1 MDGRSPIAKMGES
14 EILEDSIHFDSEDVE
29 IQFEYTKFHKIEVT
43 ELKIQLILIPDEH
56 IESPVLEIFFTN
68 KEELKE
74 FRKHFL
80 TQRKDKGFL
89 DKFNHWLHTTN
100 KVKILASF
108 AIALLFSLG
117 VIYYLANHSY
127 IFVPT
132 EWDIKLGEST
142 KSIMESEFTVCKDKK
157 AENILSK
164 SLQSLVPKDSKFK
177 YEVKILSDSTPNAFA
192 ISGGKIYVLSGI
204 FNQAK
209 NSNELA
215 GVLAHEIGHVER
227 RHHIRNLTKAVSTA
241 FLVSIIVGPGLGDL
255 DMIETLTELGST
267 LLFLSYSR
275 QFEEESDSYGVALL
289 ANNGY
294 HPRGM
299 SAFFRSMIDYEKS
312 LTSGTILEESESEKQ
327 EEEDEESTSL
337 TANNLLNFLSTHPPT
352 EERIQAIQKLIRENN
367 YKGNRKFIS
376 DQDWT
381 YLQKSCSAL

>member
-1 MDGRSPIAKMGES
+1 
-14 EILEDSIHFDSEDVE
+14 
-29 IQFEYTKFHKIEVT
+29 
-43 ELKIQLILIPDEH
+43 
-56 IESPVLEIFFTN
+56 
-68 KEELKE
+68 
-74 FRKHFL
+74 
-80 TQRKDKGFL
+80 
-89 DKFNHWLHTTN
+89 
-100 KVKILASF
+100 
-108 AIALLFSLG
+108 

-241 FLVSIIVGPGLGDL
+241 FLVSIIVGPGL
-255 DMIETLTELGST
+255 ELGST

-312 LTSGTILEESESEKQ
+312 LTSGTILEESESK
-327 EEEDEESTSL
+327 EEDEESTSL